1 MDPRSRVTIEDLLKR
16 KRSFFIRYEVN
27 VNTWDAED
35 FDPEVDFFD
44 LEDMLAS
51 RYWLKRLEAVGKLT
65 KEESKKLSE
74 LEQKFRQLGIPEF
87 VKTRFPG
94 VYERWIKQSS
104 IGFWERVLLSL
115 SSQFSD
121 ELQLPVAIN
130 LADKPLRWKRGKY
143 EDNQLQSFAA

>member
-1 MDPRSRVTIEDLLKR
+1 MNAMGRVTIEDLLKR

-27 VNTWDAED
+27 VDTWDAED

-51 RYWLKRLEAVGKLT
+51 RYWLKRLEALGKLT
-65 KEESKKLSE
+65 KDESKKLNE
-74 LEQKFRQLGIPEF
+74 LERKFTQLGIPEF
-87 VKTRFPG
+87 VKTHFPD
-94 VYERWIKQSS
+94 VYEKWIKQSS

-121 ELQLPVAIN
+121 EIQLTMAIN
-130 LADKPLRWKRGKY
+130 LAGKPLHWKRGKY